1 MEAEHGKPDSNG
13 ETLQKEE
20 VCRDIVE
27 QPAKSPYPQ
36 TEESP
41 KSPLPEASNE
51 QPSGETDGKEAPRSP
66 ILPSPDPVSE
76 QPKENISFI
85 VIHSKTKYDVE
96 FPLNDTVEQLKLH
109 LQTLTGV
116 PQKLQKVM
124 YKGGLAKD
132 EKSLKEIGV
141 VTGAKLMLVGSKMD
155 EVMTVLSSTSNLTAA
170 EEKPSS
176 SSKTPFCKQKNH
188 MKVLEKGPPDDVMP
202 GILYSKE
209 PLPPCPLSGML
220 NKSGGKVRLT
230 FKLELDQ
237 LWIGT
242 KERTD
247 KVAMAS
253 IKSIVSEPIE
263 GKEQYH
269 IMGIQLG
276 TTDASRYWVY
286 WVPAQYI
293 DSIKEA
299 VLGPWES

>member
-1 MEAEHGKPDSNG
+1 MGNLIRTVKPSRRMRYAGISSNNPPKVR
-13 ETLQKEE
+13 TRRRRSRLKAH
-20 VCRDIVE
+20 CRKLRTNSHRE
-27 QPAKSPYPQ
+27 KRMAK
-36 TEESP
+36 
-41 KSPLPEASNE
+41 KPL
-51 QPSGETDGKEAPRSP
+51 APP

-109 LQTLTGV
+109 LQTLTGKIYQKGALCSKRGYGPEMEIPGHPAGGISSVSYYQINLSFPGV

-155 EVMTVLSSTSNLTAA
+155 EVMTVLSSTSNL
-170 EEKPSS
+170 
-176 SSKTPFCKQKNH
+176 
-188 MKVLEKGPPDDVMP
+188 
-202 GILYSKE
+202 E

-269 IMGIQLG
+269 IM
-276 TTDASRYWVY
+276 
-286 WVPAQYI
+286 
-293 DSIKEA
+293 
-299 VLGPWES
+299 